1 MADNEGRGDR
11 RILIAAAYLHDLV
24 SLPKDH
30 PKRHTSSTLSAQAV
44 EPILATLGYSKDE
57 TAQVAHA
64 ITTHSYS
71 ANIPPETIEAEILQ
85 DADRL
90 DALGAIG
97 IAQLLPYQAL

>member
-1 MADNEGRGDR
+1 M
-11 RILIAAAYLHDLV
+11 
-24 SLPKDH
+24 
-30 PKRHTSSTLSAQAV
+30 
-44 EPILATLGYSKDE
+44 
-57 TAQVAHA
+57 AHA